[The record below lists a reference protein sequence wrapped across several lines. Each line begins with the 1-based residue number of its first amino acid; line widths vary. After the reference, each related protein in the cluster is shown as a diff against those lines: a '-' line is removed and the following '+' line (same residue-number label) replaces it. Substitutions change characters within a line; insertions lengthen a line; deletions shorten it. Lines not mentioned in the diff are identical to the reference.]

1 MMNCI
6 AVDDE
11 KLVLDLLVDNISK
24 VPFLRLVG
32 RCRNAM
38 EAMEVLHK
46 EPVDL
51 IFLDIQMP
59 GLNGLQFISSLPS
72 PPMVIFI
79 TAYKEHALEGFNL
92 NAVDYLLKPVSL
104 DRFLKACNK
113 AQELYDLRAGASGQ
127 AGPDGAPGPPPDY
140 FFVYVEYN
148 LEKISI
154 PSILYIEGMKD
165 YVKVFMEGATRP
177 LITKM
182 SMKAMEEKLA
192 GHRLTR
198 IHRSYIVHL
207 DKITSIRRDLVV
219 VGRAELPLSDSYRPH
234 LEELLRLSNLSAR
247 QKGAGDND
255 PDHR

>member
-11 KLVLDLLVDNISK
+11 RLVLDLLVDNISK

-92 NAVDYLLKPVSL
+92 NAVDYLLKPVAFE
-104 DRFLKACNK
+104 RFLKACNK
-113 AQELYDLRAGASGQ
+113 AQELYDLRVGAT
-127 AGPDGAPGPPPDY
+127 GALPDY

-192 GHRLTR
+192 GHRLAR

-219 VGRAELPLSDSYRPH
+219 VGKAELPVSDSYHPH
-234 LEELLRLSNLSAR
+234 LEELLRLSSLSAR

-255 PDHR
+255 PEHR